1 MKRHAQ
7 DLKLERE
14 RLKQQNTREL
24 IKIGELR
31 QELAELN
38 IEININN
45 FMPRADD
52 DSDSDSIT
60 GLNTSTRWTSYQ
72 FKSKILHT
80 VNYYVVKQIKSVL
93 L

>member
-14 RLKQQNTREL
+14 RLKQQNTQEL

-38 IEININN
+38 IEIDINN

-52 DSDSDSIT
+52 DSDSDSTAT
-60 GLNTSTRWTSYQ
+60 GT
-72 FKSKILHT
+72 
-80 VNYYVVKQIKSVL
+80 
-93 L
+93 

>member
-38 IEININN
+38 IEIDINN

-52 DSDSDSIT
+52 DSDSDSTAT
-60 GLNTSTRWTSYQ
+60 GT
-72 FKSKILHT
+72 
-80 VNYYVVKQIKSVL
+80 
-93 L
+93 